1 MGFEGLLGNQRL
13 KENLRTS
20 VGRGHGSHFY
30 LISGPAGSGKKTLAR
45 LLGAALLCKEHD
57 RPCLQCNVCRKVM
70 ADTHPDFITVKD
82 PEHKNIPV
90 KMIREVREEMFI
102 LPNEADRKIYM
113 IAQDLGIEGQN
124 ALLKILEEPPSY
136 GVFMLLTD
144 NPEKLLPTV
153 RSRCVELT
161 LQALPEEILKNA
173 LKKDFPQADE
183 EAISAAIWRS
193 GGYLGQAKLFL
204 EEGNAVSPQTQGF
217 VDAFAGSSALELVQM
232 LCPMEKWKREQLID
246 TLQQWILLLQ
256 QALFCRNGLPAAS
269 QLARTLAAQ
278 RSSQDLNEAIRQLQ
292 KAVEYAYANVSV
304 AAICGYLAWALR

>member
-1 MGFEGLLGNQRL
+1 MGFDALLGNRRL
-13 KENLRTS
+13 KDNLRTS
-20 VGRGHGSHFY
+20 VGRNHGSHFY
-30 LISGPAGSGKKTLAR
+30 LISGPVGSGKKTLAR
-45 LLGAALLCKEHD
+45 LLAAALLCKNGEK
-57 RPCLQCNVCRKVM
+57 PCLQCNTCRKVM

-90 KMIREVREEMFI
+90 KMIRDVRDEMFV

-153 RSRCVELT
+153 RSRCVQLDM
-161 LQALPEEILKNA
+161 QALPEDILKSA

-193 GGYLGQAKLFL
+193 GGYLGQAKAVL
-204 EEGNAVSPQTQGF
+204 EDGNAISEQTRGF
-217 VDAFAGSSALELVQM
+217 ADSFAARSALGLTQV
-232 LCPMEKWKREQLID
+232 LCPMEKWKRDQLIP
-246 TLQQWILLLQ
+246 TLQQWLQLLQ
-256 QALFCRNGLPAAS
+256 QALSSRGGMPASGELVRN
-269 QLARTLAAQ
+269 LATQ
-278 RSSQDLNEAIRQLQ
+278 RSSEDLNAAITILQ
-292 KAVEYAYANVSV
+292 KAIEYAHGNVSV

>member
-30 LISGPAGSGKKTLAR
+30 LISGPGGSGKKTLAR
-45 LLGAALLCKEHD
+45 LLAAALLCKESS

-70 ADTHPDFITVKD
+70 ADTHPDFITVQD

-90 KMIREVREEMFI
+90 KMIRQVREEMFI

-136 GVFMLLTD
+136 GVFLLLTD

-161 LQALPEEILKNA
+161 LQALPEDVLKTA
-173 LKKDFPQADE
+173 LKKEFPQADD
-183 EAISAAIWRS
+183 EAVNAAIWRS
-193 GGYLGQAKLFL
+193 GGYLGQAKTFL
-204 EEGNAVSPQTQGF
+204 EEGNAISPQTQGF
-217 VDAFAGSSALELVQM
+217 VKGFSESNALELVQV

-246 TLQQWILLLQ
+246 TLQQWIMLLQ
-256 QALFCRNGLPAAS
+256 QALFCRNGMPAAS
-269 QLARTLAAQ
+269 GLARTLAAG
-278 RSSQDLNEAIRQLQ
+278 RSSQDLNDAIRQLQ